1 MHFSYFY
8 LDEKSL
14 SYSNLLEKILNAD
27 NNIGENE
34 KKNLEADFSKNYYNV
49 INFKIFYLKIKKE
62 TR

>member
-27 NNIGENE
+27 NNISDNE
-34 KKNLEADFSKNYYNV
+34 KRNLEADFSKNYYNV
-49 INFKIFYLKIKKE
+49 N
-62 TR
+62 